1 MYFVCST
8 DHPGPRSIVRCQ
20 LVGGRVGGGGVAG
33 VMRPILGYNALLP
46 HSSHRAACQVIT
58 FHLWPVVTWRQLE
71 ADPPPGTTMASAL
84 LVTLLG
90 LGPGLLALQL
100 SPDLSLDWSL
110 EEVRL
115 PTLQFA
121 KVLCLNV
128 KRHLVAVHN

>member
-1 MYFVCST
+1 M
-8 DHPGPRSIVRCQ
+8 
-20 LVGGRVGGGGVAG
+20 
-33 VMRPILGYNALLP
+33 
-46 HSSHRAACQVIT
+46 
-58 FHLWPVVTWRQLE
+58 VTWRQLE
-71 ADPPPGTTMASAL
+71 ADPPPATTMASAL

-121 KVLCLNV
+121 IV
-128 KRHLVAVHN
+128 

>member
-1 MYFVCST
+1 MGKKCTCGIFKLTFDYSLIYLENNHSCILSAAQIILV
-8 DHPGPRSIVRCQ
+8 HGPL

-58 FHLWPVVTWRQLE
+58 FHLWSVVTWRQLE

-110 EEVRL
+110 EEVE
-115 PTLQFA
+115 
-121 KVLCLNV
+121 K
-128 KRHLVAVHN
+128 

>member
-1 MYFVCST
+1 MVTCS
-8 DHPGPRSIVRCQ
+8 
-20 LVGGRVGGGGVAG
+20 
-33 VMRPILGYNALLP
+33 
-46 HSSHRAACQVIT
+46 
-58 FHLWPVVTWRQLE
+58 QLE
-71 ADPPPGTTMASAL
+71 ADPPPATTMASAL

-110 EEVRL
+110 EKVEMS
-115 PTLQFA
+115 TLQFA

>member
-1 MYFVCST
+1 MRYCHILHIAPRARLLHST
-8 DHPGPRSIVRCQ
+8 SGQWS
-20 LVGGRVGGGGVAG
+20 
-33 VMRPILGYNALLP
+33 
-46 HSSHRAACQVIT
+46 
-58 FHLWPVVTWRQLE
+58 VVTWRQLE
-71 ADPPPGTTMASAL
+71 ADPPPATTMASAL

-115 PTLQFA
+115 PILQFA
-121 KVLCLNV
+121 IVLCLNV

>member
-20 LVGGRVGGGGVAG
+20 LVGGMVAG

-58 FHLWPVVTWRQLE
+58 FHLWQVVTWRQLE

-115 PTLQFA
+115 PTL
-121 KVLCLNV
+121 
-128 KRHLVAVHN
+128 